1 MHIMKALA
9 TLSKFLGCYDKWK
22 NIVQNYQLRWS
33 DSSNGAG
40 ISKGLEIFQK
50 IYGNDNYQEMIIQLK
65 DACLKLDKK
74 YSSVLLYCVLT
85 GLRPAEACASIQ
97 LLKDRKEDYLT
108 KDHKVLEHFKY
119 PEVFMRRTKNA
130 YISVMFEELFKVID
144 CSNFISYNSLRLA
157 MRRRNIKMNI
167 SICRKIFA
175 TFLRNEGVEQEMI
188 DLLQGR
194 IPKSVFVRHYYRP
207 DLSKFDEIRQ
217 KLTKL
222 HELIVK

>member
-1 MHIMKALA
+1 
-9 TLSKFLGCYDKWK
+9 
-22 NIVQNYQLRWS
+22 
-33 DSSNGAG
+33 
-40 ISKGLEIFQK
+40 
-50 IYGNDNYQEMIIQLK
+50 MIIQLK

-130 YISVMFEELFKVID
+130 YISVMFEELFKVIG

-175 TFLRNEGVEQEMI
+175 TYLRNEGVEQEMI

-207 DLSKFDEIRQ
+207 DISKFDEIRE

-222 HELIVK
+222 HDLLVN